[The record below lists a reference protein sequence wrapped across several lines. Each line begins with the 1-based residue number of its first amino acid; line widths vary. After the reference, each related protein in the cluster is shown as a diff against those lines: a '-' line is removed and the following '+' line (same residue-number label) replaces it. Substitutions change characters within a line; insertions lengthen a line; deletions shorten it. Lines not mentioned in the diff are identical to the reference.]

1 MATKIFD
8 NPANNME
15 KEIAEYIKP
24 LLTAEVEEKINKD
37 KLTLKGCV
45 DSCLQKGKKY
55 EVKSGNKGIAHV
67 PDDQHW
73 KWVREYFGIK
83 GNVASPAAPL
93 PAPAAQEKPNGLLDL
108 DLDSLFD

>member
-8 NPANNME
+8 TPANDME
-15 KEIAEYIKP
+15 KEIVEYIKP

-37 KLTLKGCV
+37 KLTLKDCV

-55 EVKSGNKGIAHV
+55 EVKSGQTGIAHV
-67 PDDQHW
+67 PDEQHW

-83 GNVASPAAPL
+83 GNVASSTVSLPTPAAE
-93 PAPAAQEKPNGLLDL
+93 EKPNGLLDL